1 VVLPKPSARVRLD
14 KKSYCDKAGEKRH
27 IFNQKISNM
36 KKYLILLIAVCSIW
50 ELPAQTLSHD
60 RVEKYKSKPHTQ
72 KVLKNRQGKKVA
84 KSIKAHPLTSENETA
99 STGSIVYEPKVSA
112 PSPTVV
118 ATIPASGT
126 IIYSVP
132 NIGLSAITIE
142 PYNTGWTTQGSVVP
156 SFSYSIGIGEY
167 STNLDGSL
175 DVQPYINLG
184 AFAAVGYIPS
194 ANSASLQVGGEL
206 GIYKYTNL
214 AIGYDLVTHKP
225 FVGVG
230 AAISL
235 STFKKGLGSTIID
248 TF

>member
-1 VVLPKPSARVRLD
+1 MPHHANGRANKPSHFYKTKTKD
-14 KKSYCDKAGEKRH
+14 
-27 IFNQKISNM
+27 M
-36 KKYLILLIAVCSIW
+36 KKYLILLSVCAIFATTQ
-50 ELPAQTLSHD
+50 AQTLSHD
-60 RVEKYKSKPHTQ
+60 RVEKYRNKTHTQ
-72 KVLKNRQGKKVA
+72 RVLKNRQGKKVA

-235 STFKKGLGSTIID
+235 SSFKKGLGSTIID